1 MIDPPASTSI
11 SAAARSSKRVI
22 DFTGGIT
29 DDIAGRFKQD
39 PVMLGWS

>member
-1 MIDPPASTSI
+1 MRLFPIRPLTMTP
-11 SAAARSSKRVI
+11 SSKRVS

-39 PVMLGWS
+39 PVMLG